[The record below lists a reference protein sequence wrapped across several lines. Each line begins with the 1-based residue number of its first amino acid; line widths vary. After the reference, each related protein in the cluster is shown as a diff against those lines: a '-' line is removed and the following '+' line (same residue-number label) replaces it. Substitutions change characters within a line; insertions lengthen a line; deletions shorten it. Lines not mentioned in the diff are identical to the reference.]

1 MAESLVV
8 PSSVRVAL
16 ERIVDYAGL
25 FPPAKLPIE
34 AAAAEYER
42 CRQSP
47 HAWMLGRFVVPAAQL
62 APLESSLGGSE
73 PVAAAVLFDAQT
85 PVRASARVTPES
97 CEVALRLADYEIG
110 ASRTA
115 SRALRK
121 GLEDLAPGL
130 AVVVE
135 LPRGLGSA
143 LLAEAFD
150 ALAETGFAAK
160 IRCGGVS
167 AEATPSIE
175 EVADFIRAASR
186 RHVAFKGTAGLHHPV
201 RHFNTASGFTMH
213 GFLNVLAAAAAA
225 PSCDSATL
233 RAIVGEEDPASF
245 ALDERG
251 LSWRESV
258 LADMQAL
265 TNLRRSVFLSFG
277 SCSFTEPIED
287 LVGIGVLPAT

>member
-1 MAESLVV
+1 M
-8 PSSVRVAL
+8 VAL

-34 AAAAEYER
+34 VAAAEYER

-47 HAWMLGRFVVPAAQL
+47 HAWMLGKFVVPAGQL
-62 APLESSLGGSE
+62 AALESSLGGSE

-85 PVRASARVTPES
+85 PVRASARVKPES

-115 SRALRK
+115 IRALHK
-121 GLEDLAPGL
+121 GLQDLAPGL

-135 LPRGLGSA
+135 LPRGLAST

-160 IRCGGVS
+160 VRCGGVN
-167 AEATPSIE
+167 AEATPSIDE
-175 EVADFIRAASR
+175 IADFIRAASR
-186 RHVAFKGTAGLHHPV
+186 RHVAFKATAGLHHPV
-201 RHFNTASGFTMH
+201 RHFNTDAGFTMH

-233 RAIVGEEDPASF
+233 REIVGEEDATSF
-245 ALDERG
+245 AFDERG
-251 LSWRESV
+251 FSWRESV
-258 LADMQAL
+258 LADEQAL

-277 SCSFTEPIED
+277 SCSFAEPVDD
-287 LVGIGVLPAT
+287 LVGLGILRAP